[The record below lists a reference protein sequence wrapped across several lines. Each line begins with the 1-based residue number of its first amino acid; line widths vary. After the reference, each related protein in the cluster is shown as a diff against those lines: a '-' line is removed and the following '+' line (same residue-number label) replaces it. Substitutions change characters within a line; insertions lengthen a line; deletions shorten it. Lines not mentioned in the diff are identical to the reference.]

1 MKRNFFAVI
10 LLVAAVAFSC
20 TSTEEPLHINDGSVV
35 SNPTV
40 TIESFVLDGPATK
53 TAVTIDEVEGKA
65 LFTFTDNDVLSAYP
79 YSPESG
85 DGLTFTVKSKDASS
99 ATFTNPARC
108 MLLSIPA
115 VQTTLMLHGRLRFPW
130 TTPHSHRQLPMNSTS
145 VPSTTLQPTAS
156 SPQTELATSR

>member
-85 DGLTFTVKSKDASS
+85 DGLGHVNLSKTQYVSYAFSPAG
-99 ATFTNPARC
+99 ATDLAHGAWSTYWST
-108 MLLSIPA
+108 LSY
-115 VQTTLMLHGRLRFPW
+115 
-130 TTPHSHRQLPMNSTS
+130 
-145 VPSTTLQPTAS
+145 
-156 SPQTELATSR
+156 